1 MKAVS
6 YLRVS
11 TDEQGLGI
19 DAQRATVRAYCER
32 EGIELVGEYV
42 DDGVSGAAPL
52 DKRRALIDAL
62 AALRRG
68 RAIVAA
74 KRDRIARDPFVAM
87 LVERE
92 ADRRGARV
100 LCADGNGNG
109 DDASNVLMRRMLDA
123 FAEFERTQIAMRT
136 RAALH
141 VKRCRGERISG
152 RPPFGYRFLD
162 GKLEGVGDE
171 LEILARMAGQRLKG
185 TGPAAIARDLE
196 ADGVVNPRTGR
207 ARWSRQQVHQV
218 LATSRRQT
226 AS

>member
-11 TDEQGLGI
+11 TEEQGLGI
-19 DAQRATVRAYCER
+19 EAQRDAVRLYCAR
-32 EGIELVGEYV
+32 EGHVFVSEHV
-42 DDGVSGAAPL
+42 DLGVSGAAPMDRRQGLL
-52 DKRRALIDAL
+52 DAMG
-62 AALRRG
+62 ALRRG
-68 RAIVAA
+68 WVLVAA

-92 ADRRGARV
+92 AERLGARV
-100 LCADGNGNG
+100 ACVDGNNG
-109 DDASNVLMRRMLDA
+109 DGAGDVLMRRMLDA
-123 FAEFERTQIAMRT
+123 FAEFERAQIGIRT

-141 VKRCRGERISG
+141 VKRVRGERISG
-152 RPPFGYRFLD
+152 RPPFGYRFV
-162 GKLEGVGDE
+162 EGRIESEPAEHV
-171 LEILARMAGQRLKG
+171 ILARMAGLRLKG

-207 ARWSRQQVHQV
+207 VRWSRQQVHQV